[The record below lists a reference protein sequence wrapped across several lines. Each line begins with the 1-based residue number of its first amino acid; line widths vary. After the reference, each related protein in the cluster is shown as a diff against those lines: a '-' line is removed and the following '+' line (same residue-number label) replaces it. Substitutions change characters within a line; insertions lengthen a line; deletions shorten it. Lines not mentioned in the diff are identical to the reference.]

1 MRLFNQIVAPGR
13 RNHFTVQRTMK
24 FRNLTNGCS
33 VTAQFVGVDGGWSL
47 VVAQQHSE
55 ERLGRLSVA
64 VFLQK
69 NIQHSAMLVHGT
81 PQPVLDALDLD
92 ADFIQVPMGTPMGF
106 PFLQFLGDGGA
117 ELIAPVTNC
126 FVTDLD
132 SALEQQFFNISVAER
147 EAVIQPNGVLDDAL
161 GETVAIGLRVSR
173 HDKPAYPNLT

>member
-81 PQPVLDALDLD
+81 PQPVLDALWS
-92 ADFIQVPMGTPMGF
+92 
-106 PFLQFLGDGGA
+106 
-117 ELIAPVTNC
+117 APRKS
-126 FVTDLD
+126 DESD
-132 SALEQQFFNISVAER
+132 
-147 EAVIQPNGVLDDAL
+147 
-161 GETVAIGLRVSR
+161 
-173 HDKPAYPNLT
+173 

>member
-1 MRLFNQIVAPGR
+1 MKLRQ
-13 RNHFTVQRTMK
+13 FTDS
-24 FRNLTNGCS
+24 CS
-33 VTAQFVGVDGGWSL
+33 VTAKFVRVDRGWSL
-47 VVAQQHSE
+47 ISAEQLSE
-55 ERLGRLSVA
+55 EGLRRVSIA

-69 NIQHSAMLVHGT
+69 NVQYSAMLVHGT

-126 FVTDLD
+126 FVTDLN